1 MLQNKKFLKHTK
13 IKNFSIINNFVPNI
27 SQNLSKFKI
36 IILSNYSIMNQ
47 NLSKSN
53 NLKQLIRQTIPA
65 ILMLFV
71 FNTVLYAQGNINVR
85 GTVTDNTGEPLIGA
99 TVIVKGQS
107 ALGTVTDID
116 GNFQLTVPSE
126 QSVLV
131 FSYVGMSTKETK
143 VGKQRNIQVAL
154 EEDNQLEEVVVV
166 GYGQQKKASVVGA
179 ITQTTGEVLERSAGI
194 GSVSAALTGNLPGIA
209 TIASTGQPGEED
221 PRIYIRG
228 AAAWNQDAQPLIL
241 VDGVKREIKSV
252 DITSVATISVL
263 KDASATAVYGV
274 EGANGVILITTKRG
288 VEGKARIDVGF
299 NATLKAVS
307 KLPRKYDSYDG
318 YMLRNQ
324 AIEHELALGGAASW
338 AYYRPQTFIDNFRN
352 QDYTV
357 KPNYNAYGDYLGDY
371 SQAERYPNIDWQEEM
386 FKDFT
391 LSYNTNIN
399 LSGGTKFVKYFVAF
413 DFQNEGDMT
422 RIWDNH
428 QGYEGGYSYNRLNVR
443 SNLDFQITKTTQFRV
458 NLAGSNAQ
466 QKTPR
471 YYYGNSGEF
480 FQQQQWAGAYRM
492 PPNVYPVRF
501 ANGAWGYSRLAAS
514 NMANSP
520 MNVAT
525 SGYELG
531 TITRI
536 FTDFSLE
543 QNLDFVT
550 KGLIAR
556 GTISWDNEFREG
568 NRGIANGP
576 NGGGGHVNNTA
587 YIKPEDGQL
596 LFENEIFATTGFDF
610 FEKRDWEH
618 QAGRVSSTSRA
629 TEMSLQLFWG
639 REFGVHNITV
649 MGNWKRRINAGN
661 ADLEFKRED
670 WVFRTTYDLMDKY
683 FAEFN
688 GAYNGSQKFSPD
700 NRFAFFCSGA
710 AGWMLSEEKFMRRL
724 KEKRIIDMFKI
735 RGSIGEIGDDSAG
748 DRWAYL
754 TNWQVIGPFTMNIDN
769 SQSIFTGYKE
779 ASVAMPDLR
788 WATVSK
794 KNLGFDYAILG
805 GMFAGSFDWFRDD
818 RYDIFIFGSDRSVPS
833 YYGAAKTPDINKGKI
848 KNTGFEFEVRFN
860 KVLKNG
866 MRFWTNANYT
876 YAHNIIKLKDDPA
889 LIPSYRKAQGY
900 SQGQYTSFIDNGF
913 IGNYDELYSVPERES
928 NDSQVLIGDHYIV
941 DFNGDGKVDETNDQA
956 PYGYTG
962 TPEHTYNA
970 TVGWEWKGWSMFAQM
985 YGVTGVTRDVTL
997 TSFPDQLLTVYDNGK
1012 WWNPADGTGKVVVPR
1027 FNTQVSYNNGTQF
1040 LFDGSYFRL
1049 KNVEVAY
1056 TWTKGWIKNLGFT
1069 SLKIYLNA
1077 NNLFLITKMP
1087 DDRESNYGWSGGGG
1101 AYPTVRRYNI
1111 GFKLYL

>member
-1 MLQNKKFLKHTK
+1 
-13 IKNFSIINNFVPNI
+13 
-27 SQNLSKFKI
+27 
-36 IILSNYSIMNQ
+36 MNQ
-47 NLSKSN
+47 NLSKSKN
-53 NLKQLIRQTIPA
+53 PKQLIRQTIST
-65 ILMLFV
+65 ILMLFA
-71 FNTVLYAQGNINVR
+71 FSATLFAQNGISVR
-85 GTVTDNTGEPLIGA
+85 GTVTDNTTEPLIGA
-99 TVIVKGQS
+99 TVIVKGQPS
-107 ALGTVTDID
+107 LGTVTDID
-116 GNFQLTVPSE
+116 GHFRLEVPSE
-126 QSVLV
+126 NSVLV
-131 FSYVGMSTKETK
+131 ISYVGMATKEVK
-143 VGKQRNIQVAL
+143 VGKQREFNVSLA
-154 EEDNQLEEVVVV
+154 EDAQLEEVVVV

-179 ITQTTGEVLERSAGI
+179 ITQTTGEVLERAAGI

-252 DITSVATISVL
+252 DVTSVATISVL

-288 VEGKARIDVGF
+288 QEGKARIDVGF

-318 YMLRNQ
+318 YMFRNQ
-324 AIEHELALGGAASW
+324 AIEHELAIGGDASW
-338 AYYRPQTFIDNFRN
+338 VYYRPQTFIDLFRN
-352 QDYTV
+352 QDTTV
-357 KPNYNAYGDYLGDY
+357 KPNYDANGNYLGDY
-371 SQAERYPNIDWQEEM
+371 SQAERYPNVDWQEEM

-391 LSYNTNIN
+391 LSYNTNLN

-422 RIWDNH
+422 KIWDNH
-428 QGYEGGYSYNRLNVR
+428 QGYEGGYTYNRLNVR

-480 FQQQQWAGAYRM
+480 FQQQKWAGAYGM
-492 PPNVYPVRF
+492 APNLFPVQF
-501 ANGAWGYSRLAAS
+501 SDGSWGYYPLVS
-514 NMANSP
+514 NIENSP
-520 MNVAT
+520 MSVAT
-525 SGYELG
+525 SGTELR

-543 QNLDFVT
+543 QNLDFIT

-556 GTISWDNEFREG
+556 GTISWDNQFDETG
-568 NRGIANGP
+568 RGIDAA
-576 NGGGGHVNNTA
+576 GGGHQNKRA
-587 YIKPEDGQL
+587 YMLPEDGQL
-596 LFENEIFATTGFDF
+596 LYETAIYANTGFDF
-610 FEKRDWEH
+610 YEKVDWTA
-618 QAGRVSSTSRA
+618 QAGSVGGASRA
-629 TEMSLQLFWG
+629 TEMSLQLFWA
-639 REFGVHNITV
+639 RQFGVHNV
-649 MGNWKRRINAGN
+649 SLMGNWKRRISASG
-661 ADLEFKRED
+661 ADLENRRED
-670 WVFRTTYDLMDKY
+670 WVFRTTYDLMGKY

-710 AGWMLSEEKFMRRL
+710 VGWMLSEEKFMRKL

-735 RGSIGEIGDDSAG
+735 RGSIGEIGDDNAG
-748 DRWAYL
+748 ERWAYL
-754 TNWQVIGPFTMNIDN
+754 TRWEVVGPFAMGIDN
-769 SQSIFTGYKE
+769 SNSPLTGYKE
-779 ASVAMPDLR
+779 ASVASPDLR
-788 WATVSK
+788 WATVLK
-794 KNLGFDYAILG
+794 KNIGFDYAFLG

-818 RYDIFIFGSDRSVPS
+818 RYDIFISGGNRYVPS
-833 YYGAAKTPDINKGKI
+833 YYGAAKTPDVNKGRI
-848 KNTGFEFEVRFN
+848 KNTGFELEVRFN

-876 YAHNIIKLKDDPA
+876 YAHNVIKLKDDPA
-889 LIPSYRKAQGY
+889 LYPSYRKAQGY
-900 SQGQYTSFIDNGF
+900 SQGQYWSFIDNGF
-913 IGNYDELYSVPERES
+913 IGTYDELYSLPEREKD
-928 NDSQVLIGDHYIV
+928 DSQVLIGDHYIV
-941 DFNGDGKVDETNDQA
+941 DFNGDGVVDETNDQA

-962 TPEHTYNA
+962 NPEHTYNA
-970 TVGWEWKGWSMFAQM
+970 TIGWEWKGFSMFAQL
-985 YGVTGVTRDVTL
+985 YGVTGVTRDVGL
-997 TSFPDQLLTVYDNGK
+997 PSFNNKLLTVYDNGT
-1012 WWNPADGTGKVVVPR
+1012 WWNPVDADGKVVVPR
-1027 FNTQVSYNNGTQF
+1027 FTTQVSYNDGTQY

-1056 TWTKGWIKNLGFT
+1056 TWTKGWIKKIGFS
-1069 SLKIYLNA
+1069 SLKIYLNG

-1101 AYPTVRRYNI
+1101 AYPTVRRYNF
-1111 GFKLYL
+1111 GVKLYL